1 MHEGRGIVMVKGR
14 AGVNLPLDEI
24 GKICRKWQIKELA
37 LFGSV
42 LRDDF
47 SIENSDIDVL
57 VTFSPNTAIGWEIV
71 DVKDDLEAIFK
82 RTVDLVEKEAVL
94 QSKNPHRRREILSS
108 CEVVYAQ

>member
-1 MHEGRGIVMVKGR
+1 MAMMGKAV
-14 AGVNLPLDEI
+14 VNLPLDEI

-47 SIENSDIDVL
+47 SLENSDIDVL
-57 VTFSPNTAIGWEIV
+57 ITFSPDAVIGWEIV

-82 RTVDLVEKEAVL
+82 RKVDLVEKEAVAK
-94 QSKNPHRRREILSS
+94 SKNPHRRREILSS
-108 CEVVYAQ
+108 YEVVYAQ